1 VSAIEAL
8 RCAVAAN
15 FTARLVRLA
24 PAANNWDMASDPP
37 LTIWTVGHSTRS
49 KDEFLELLH
58 SQQIQLLV
66 DVRRFPGSRK
76 YPHFNEAEMAHWL
89 DAVGIGYRL
98 AKDLGGRRTPRAD
111 SHNTA
116 WRNASFRAYADYME
130 TGEFQAAAEELLGEA
145 RMQRTAIMCSE
156 AVWWRCHRSLIADYL
171 KIRGLEVLHIL
182 SLTKIE
188 PHPFTSAASIV
199 EGQLSYAADEG
210 SAARQ
215 QKLF

>member
-1 VSAIEAL
+1 
-8 RCAVAAN
+8 
-15 FTARLVRLA
+15 
-24 PAANNWDMASDPP
+24 MASEPP

-49 KDEFLELLH
+49 SDEFLELLR

-76 YPHFNEAEMAHWL
+76 YPHFNEAEMARWL
-89 DAVGIGYRL
+89 DAAGIGYRL
-98 AKDLGGRRTPRAD
+98 AKELGGRRTPRAD

-130 TGEFQAAAEELLGEA
+130 TGEFQAAAEELLREA

-171 KIRGLEVLHIL
+171 KIRGVEVLHIL
-182 SLTKIE
+182 SPTKTE

-199 EGQLSYAADEG
+199 GGQLSYAADEG